1 MTKNRGDF
9 GYTQIK
15 ALQNLIYFSSC
26 QGVKVAVYVLSSDY
40 LLPLLR
46 HIDMTKNK
54 VYFGYTQIQ
63 PLQNP
68 SY

>member
-9 GYTQIK
+9 GYTKIK
-15 ALQNLIYFSSC
+15 ALQNPDYFSSC
-26 QGVKVAVYVLSSDY
+26 QGVKVAVNVLSSDY